1 MKYFGYLLILASF
14 LAGYFSIHIGVM
26 VIAALL
32 STIIYASERR
42 KALKSQ
48 IHAPDQNMML
58 DGAFL
63 LILQS
68 IIMFTV
74 YILGWFLANKTD
86 FG

>member
-1 MKYFGYLLILASF
+1 MKYLGYVFILACF
-14 LAGYFSIHIGVM
+14 LAGYFSIHILIVGVS
-26 VIAALL
+26 AAF

-48 IHAPDQNMML
+48 IHAPDQNMLL

-63 LILQS
+63 LFLQLL
-68 IIMFTV
+68 IMFTV
-74 YILGWFLANKTD
+74 YILGWFLANKID

>member
-1 MKYFGYLLILASF
+1 MKYLGYLLVLACF
-14 LAGYFSIHIGVM
+14 VAGYFSIHIAVM

>member
-1 MKYFGYLLILASF
+1 MKYLGYLLILACF
-14 LAGYFSIHIGVM
+14 LAGYYSIHIV
-26 VIAALL
+26 VVVVSALL
-32 STIIYASERR
+32 STVIYASERR

-48 IHAPDQNMML
+48 IHAPDQNMII

-68 IIMFTV
+68 LIMFTL
-74 YILGWFLANKTD
+74 YILGWFIANKTD

>member
-1 MKYFGYLLILASF
+1 MKYFGYLLVLASF
-14 LAGYFSIHIGVM
+14 LAGYFSIHILV
-26 VIAALL
+26 VLVSAVV

-48 IHAPDQNMML
+48 IHAPDQNMLM

-68 IIMFTV
+68 IIMFTA
-74 YILGWFLANKTD
+74 YILGWFIANKTD

>member
-1 MKYFGYLLILASF
+1 VKYLGYLLILACF
-14 LAGYFSIHIGVM
+14 LAGYYSTHIIVVGLCAV
-26 VIAALL
+26 L

-48 IHAPDQNMML
+48 IHAPDQNMLL

-63 LILQS
+63 LFLQL
-68 IIMFTV
+68 IIMFTL